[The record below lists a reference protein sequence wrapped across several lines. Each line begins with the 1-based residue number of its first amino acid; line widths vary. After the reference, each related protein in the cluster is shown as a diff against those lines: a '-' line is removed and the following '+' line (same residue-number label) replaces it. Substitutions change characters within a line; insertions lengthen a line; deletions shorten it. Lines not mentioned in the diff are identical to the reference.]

1 MNNTTDIRI
10 LLVDDHKIVRD
21 GIRSLLIDHEHIHI
35 VGEASNGKEAIA
47 HIEKGLEPD
56 VILMDINM
64 PEMDG
69 ILCTKTLK
77 ELGYDCKVLAL
88 TMLKEDQHIRS
99 MVESGASGYLLKD
112 AGEDELVNAIEN
124 VAEGKPYFSD
134 EATAALLRQFVIPK
148 KPQHDP
154 LKGMD
159 LTEREIEVLK
169 LITDE
174 FTNQEI
180 ADKLFISVRT
190 VDAHRRNL
198 MEKIGAKNMAG
209 LVRFAIEKGYV

>member
-1 MNNTTDIRI
+1 MSKSTIRI
-10 LLVDDHKIVRD
+10 FLVDDHKIVRD
-21 GIRSLLIDHEHIHI
+21 GIRSLLIDQEHIQI
-35 VGEASNGKEAIA
+35 VGEASNGKEAIQLL
-47 HIEKGLEPD
+47 EKAYPID
-56 VILMDINM
+56 VVLMDINM

-69 ILCTKTLK
+69 ISCTKALK
-77 ELGYDCKVLAL
+77 EMGCDCKILAL

-112 AGEDELVNAIEN
+112 AGEDELVQAIEN
-124 VAEGKPYFSD
+124 VADGKPYFSD
-134 EATAALLRQFVIPK
+134 EATAALLRQFVTK
-148 KPQHDP
+148 KIAHEPV
-154 LKGMD
+154 KGMD

-169 LITDE
+169 LITEE

-209 LVRFAIEKGYV
+209 LVRYAIEKGYV